1 MTVDA
6 IVTQHSPTRSG
17 AARFNELLAG
27 RLSVPLVV
35 VGQEPLGRYRRPL
48 ISLKFAE
55 LDARAATT
63 LESQLDRSRREDP
76 FSLLLHAYSG
86 LPLENALVARA
97 DRLLCAN
104 REIRAQV
111 QPLSSRTELVWTPAL
126 IESTGRFCPAATV
139 VFSFGMAHK
148 LRTERYRELKRLLDA
163 SKQSYALY
171 VSNASHEAERLEDTE
186 ILRREM
192 LEIFPKQ
199 LYFLGNLSD
208 VAVSHYLSEAT
219 FFAAFF
225 PRAARDN
232 NTSLITAME
241 HGAVVIT
248 NLDEHSPPWLRHM
261 ETVIDIDR
269 CERIPTDPL
278 VLGRLSVAAMDAARA
293 LSWDAL
299 TGHLDSLGLSDRAAG
314 R

>member
-1 MTVDA
+1 MTIDA
-6 IVTQHSPTRSG
+6 IVSQHSPTRSG
-17 AARFNELLAG
+17 AARFNELLAE
-27 RLSVPLVV
+27 RLGVPLVV
-35 VGQEPLGRYRRPL
+35 VGTRPLGCYRRPL

-55 LDARAATT
+55 LDADASAA
-63 LESQLDRSRREDP
+63 LAGELDPSARVDR
-76 FSLLLHAYSG
+76 FSVLLHAYSG
-86 LPLENALVARA
+86 LALEDELIARA
-97 DRLLCAN
+97 DLVLCAN

-111 QPLSSRTELVWTPAL
+111 QRLSPHAELVWTPGL
-126 IESTGRFCPAATV
+126 IEDTGRFRPVATT

-148 LRTERYRELKRLLDA
+148 LRTERYRDLKRLLDA
-163 SKQSYALY
+163 SERSWALY

-192 LEIFPKQ
+192 LEIFPEQ

-208 VAVSHYLSEAT
+208 VAVSHYLREAT

-248 NLDEHSPPWLRHM
+248 NLDEHSPPWLTHM

-278 VLGRLSVAAMDAARA
+278 VLGRLSVAAMEAARA

-299 TGHLDSLGLSDRAAG
+299 TGHLDAVGFSARPAG